1 MSEPTIGSGKI
12 SGTVT
17 VLGVPTANIE
27 VDLYRTDTKQYIMST
42 LTGIFG
48 EYEFDNLNTEVDF
61 DVIAR
66 GITVNKFDVIK
77 NRRRP
82 KG

>member
-27 VDLYRTDTKQYIMST
+27 VDLYRTDTKEYIMST
-42 LTGIFG
+42 LTDVLG
-48 EYEFDNLNTEVDF
+48 EYEFNSLNVLVEF

-66 GITVNKFDVIK
+66 GASVNKFDVIK

-82 KG
+82 V